1 MARIFITLHG
11 YTAEVR
17 LDAGRESL
25 NAVEGTLTF
34 PSELLELKELRD
46 GNSIVN
52 FWLERPAADE
62 KNLGS
67 VRFSGVVPGGFG
79 GDDGLLFRAAFSAR
93 TEGAG
98 TISVKNAHA
107 LKNDG
112 QGSPAAIT
120 IVGADVR
127 VAAAAVEAPASAVPE
142 ETDVTPPEPFTP
154 VYGRDPLA
162 YDGRWFLAFSTQD
175 KGIGIAY
182 YEVSEG
188 GRAFASATSPYA
200 LKDQRLRARVA
211 VRAVDR
217 SGNAREVLPAPP
229 PSVPR
234 EVTAWEP
241 FAAAGA
247 IILLIIWAFLHRRLR
262 RRERAGSPLWYN
274 KRKL

>member
-1 MARIFITLHG
+1 MAKLIVKLQG
-11 YTAEVR
+11 LTAEVR

-25 NAVEGTLTF
+25 NAVEGMLTF
-34 PSELLELKELRD
+34 PSDLLELQEIRD
-46 GNSIVN
+46 GNSIIN

-62 KNLGS
+62 KNSGS

-79 GDDGLLFRAAFSAR
+79 GDDGLLFRVTFAVR

-98 TISVKNAHA
+98 TISIKNAQA

-112 QGSPAAIT
+112 QGSPVAIA
-120 IVGADVR
+120 ISGADVR
-127 VAAAAVEAPASAVPE
+127 VAEALVQEPAPSAPDE
-142 ETDVTPPEPFTP
+142 ADTTSPEPFIP

-162 YDGRWFLAFSTQD
+162 YDGKWFLAFSTQD
-175 KGIGIAY
+175 KGKGVDF

-188 GRAFASATSPYA
+188 GRAFASATSPYV

-217 SGNAREVLPAPP
+217 AGNAREVLPAPP
-229 PSVPR
+229 PTVPR

-241 FAAAGA
+241 IAATGA
-247 IILLIIWAFLHRRLR
+247 VILLLLWAYFNRRLR
-262 RRERAGSPLWYN
+262 HHERGASTVWYN
-274 KRKL
+274 KKK